1 MISTEPVGLSLDG
14 FHAEVVEKAA
24 EQITW
29 TIRDNGFDMV
39 LSGQVPAT
47 ISHALRGR
55 SERVLSGLP
64 SDAVDLWA
72 VHPGG
77 KSVLD
82 AVENAF
88 DLDELRSMP
97 RAPSYATTAICRR
110 RAILSVLEAMM
121 RRDLPSGAR
130 GCAMAFGPGLTAET
144 MLFSAAA

>member
-1 MISTEPVGLSLDG
+1 M
-14 FHAEVVEKAA
+14 VENAA

-88 DLDELRSMP
+88 DLDESALDASRAVLRNYGNMSSP
-97 RAPSYATTAICRR
+97 T
-110 RAILSVLEAMM
+110 ILFVLEALM

-130 GCAMAFGPGLTAET
+130 GCAHGLR
-144 MLFSAAA
+144 SRPHG